1 MIFKSNTSLKAQVY
15 KEENVRMNKRL
26 GNTKFFSMLG
36 SLMLV
41 VTLTVGCGSSNT
53 NQQTEATGDQGQ
65 DGVQTQ
71 QVQNIKV
78 GYVNLI
84 AAAPAIIAK
93 EKKLLE
99 EQGLKA
105 EFFSF
110 KNGPDLYKALS
121 SGKLD
126 VAYAG
131 MPAAVNWGSRG
142 AEFKI
147 IAKVDEGKNG
157 LLTKES
163 SGISLT
169 ADLKGKKLGNLVK
182 GSGVDYLVRAVLLP
196 EGTLTEESVTLV
208 QMETANM
215 ETAITNGTIDAAVAG
230 EPFLTFAELRG
241 LKVVK
246 ELPDPAFVVLGS
258 NTFLKDHPEAV
269 KKFIQGHIAS
279 IEELNQNET
288 EAAELL
294 AKAFNVPEI
303 KGTDRIYTPAEVI
316 TLALKRNTF
325 EYQFTDADL
334 KYYQEVADN
343 SFKIKSLEK
352 QLDVSTIIDT
362 TWVK

>member
-1 MIFKSNTSLKAQVY
+1 M
-15 KEENVRMNKRL
+15 KERS
-26 GNTKFFSMLG
+26 GSTKLFSMLG
-36 SLMLV
+36 SLVLAV
-41 VTLTVGCGSSNT
+41 VITTGCGNSNT
-53 NQQTEATGDQGQ
+53 NKQAEVADKSQEGT
-65 DGVQTQ
+65 QTQ
-71 QVQNIKV
+71 QVQEIKV

-93 EKKLLE
+93 EKKLLDK
-99 EQGLKA
+99 QGLKA

-126 VAYAG
+126 IAYAG

-142 AEFKI
+142 AEFTI
-147 IAKVDEGKNG
+147 IAKVDQGKNG
-157 LLTKES
+157 LFTKES
-163 SGISLT
+163 SGIT
-169 ADLKGKKLGNLVK
+169 QAADLKGKKLGNLVK
-182 GSGVDYLVRAVLLP
+182 GSGVDYLIRAVLLP
-196 EGTLTEESVTLV
+196 EGQLDDQSVNLV
-208 QMETANM
+208 QMETPNM

-258 NTFLKDHPEAV
+258 NAFLKDQPDAV
-269 KKFIQGHIAS
+269 NKFIQGHIAS
-279 IEELNQNET
+279 IEDLNQNTQED
-288 EAAELL
+288 AELL

-303 KGTDRIYTPAEVI
+303 KGIDKTYTPTEVI
-316 TLALKRNTF
+316 TQALKRNKF
-325 EYQFTDADL
+325 EYKFTNEDL

-343 SFKIKSLEK
+343 SFTIKSIEK

-362 TWVK
+362 TWIK

>member
-1 MIFKSNTSLKAQVY
+1 MKKRSVY
-15 KEENVRMNKRL
+15 SKI
-26 GNTKFFSMLG
+26 FSMAG
-36 SLMLV
+36 SLVLAAA
-41 VTLTVGCGSSNT
+41 LTAGCGSKDTTQSSDG
-53 NQQTEATGDQGQ
+53 AADTGQKE
-65 DGVQTQ
+65 
-71 QVQNIKV
+71 QVQEIKV
-78 GYVNLI
+78 GYVNLL
-84 AAAPAIIAK
+84 AAAPAVIAK
-93 EKKLLE
+93 EKNLLDK
-99 EQGLKA
+99 QGLKA

-110 KNGPDLYKALS
+110 ANGPDLYKALS

-147 IAKVDEGKNG
+147 IAKVDDGKNG
-157 LLTKES
+157 VLTKDS
-163 SGISLT
+163 SGIQQP
-169 ADLKGKKLGNLVK
+169 ADLKGKKIGNLVK
-182 GSGVDYLVRAVLLP
+182 GSGVDYLIRAVLLP
-196 EGTLTEESVTLV
+196 EGQLSDQDVTLV

-258 NTFLKDHPEAV
+258 NTFLKDHADAA

-279 IEELNQNET
+279 IDDLNQNVQED
-288 EAAELL
+288 AEVL

-303 KGTDRIYTPAEVI
+303 KGSDKTYTPGEVMAQ
-316 TLALKRNTF
+316 ALKRNTF
-325 EYQFTDADL
+325 SYQFTDEDL
-334 KYYQEVADN
+334 KYYQEIADN
-343 SFKIKSLEK
+343 SYTIKSLEN
-352 QLDVSTIIDT
+352 QLDVSSIIDT

>member
-1 MIFKSNTSLKAQVY
+1 MK
-15 KEENVRMNKRL
+15 KRS
-26 GNTKFFSMLG
+26 GHTKLFSMLG
-36 SLMLV
+36 SLVLV
-41 VTLTVGCGSSNT
+41 AALTSGCGNSDT
-53 NQQTEATGDQGQ
+53 NKQAEAANKGQ
-65 DGVQTQ
+65 EGEQTQ
-71 QVQNIKV
+71 QVQEIKV

-93 EKKLLE
+93 EKNLLDK
-99 EQGLKA
+99 QGLKS

-126 VAYAG
+126 IAYAG

-147 IAKVDEGKNG
+147 IAKVDQGKNG
-157 LLTKES
+157 LFTKES
-163 SGISLT
+163 SGIT
-169 ADLKGKKLGNLVK
+169 EAADLKGKKLGNLVK
-182 GSGVDYLVRAVLLP
+182 GSGVDYLIRAVLLP
-196 EGTLTEESVTLV
+196 EGQLDDQSVTLV
-208 QMETANM
+208 QMETPNM
-215 ETAITNGTIDAAVAG
+215 ETAITSGTIDAAVAG

-258 NTFLKDHPEAV
+258 NAFLKDQPEAV

-279 IEELNQNET
+279 IEDLNQNTQED
-288 EAAELL
+288 AEVL

-303 KGTDRIYTPAEVI
+303 KGTDKTYTPAEVI
-316 TLALKRNTF
+316 TQALKRNKF
-325 EYQFTDADL
+325 EYKFTDEDL

-343 SFKIKSLEK
+343 SFTIKSIEK

-362 TWVK
+362 TWIK

>member
-1 MIFKSNTSLKAQVY
+1 MK
-15 KEENVRMNKRL
+15 KRT
-26 GNTKFFSMLG
+26 GHTKLFSMLG
-36 SLMLV
+36 SLVLV
-41 VTLTVGCGSSNT
+41 AALTSGCGNSDT
-53 NQQTEATGDQGQ
+53 NKQAEAANKGQ
-65 DGVQTQ
+65 EGEQTQ
-71 QVQNIKV
+71 QVQEIKV

-84 AAAPAIIAK
+84 AAAPAIISK
-93 EKKLLE
+93 EKKLLDK
-99 EQGLKA
+99 QGLKA

-126 VAYAG
+126 IAYAG

-147 IAKVDEGKNG
+147 IAKVDQGKNG
-157 LLTKES
+157 LFTKES
-163 SGISLT
+163 SGIT
-169 ADLKGKKLGNLVK
+169 EAADLNGKKLGNLVK
-182 GSGVDYLVRAVLLP
+182 GSGVDYLIRAVLLP
-196 EGTLTEESVTLV
+196 EGQLDDQSVTLV
-208 QMETANM
+208 QMETPNM
-215 ETAITNGTIDAAVAG
+215 ETAITSGTIDAAVAG

-258 NTFLKDHPEAV
+258 NAFLKDQPEAV

-279 IEELNQNET
+279 IEDLNQNTQED
-288 EAAELL
+288 AEVL

-303 KGTDRIYTPAEVI
+303 KGTDKTYTPAEVI
-316 TLALKRNTF
+316 TQALKRNKF
-325 EYQFTDADL
+325 EYKFTDEDL

-343 SFKIKSLEK
+343 SFTIKSIEK

-362 TWVK
+362 TWIK